1 MVDNYKWFKLTIKQI
16 IVELL
21 KLVKVILH
29 IDNAVVIRDIDNA
42 KILSLTLI
50 HNCSVD

>member
-1 MVDNYKWFKLTIKQI
+1 MVDNYKWFKLTKQI